1 MSAINK
7 ALYDALLEGNIS
19 EETAAKAAR
28 SVLNEK
34 LEDRIE
40 ALERRMSAV
49 ETRLAVVE
57 TKLETITRL
66 QWILVAGVAGI
77 LIKTVL
83 A

>member
-7 ALYDALLEGNIS
+7 ELYDALLEGNIS
-19 EETAAKAAR
+19 EKTAAKAAR

-34 LEDRIE
+34 LADRIE

-66 QWILVAGVAGI
+66 LWILVAGVAGI

>member
-7 ALYDALLEGNIS
+7 ELYDALREGNIS

-57 TKLETITRL
+57 TKLEDDHE
-66 QWILVAGVAGI
+66 VAVDPGGRSRGHSH
-77 LIKTVL
+77 
-83 A
+83 